1 MMRQFLRERG
11 DSRLF
16 CGGCC
21 CLFAHVG
28 NRCLTGYEASL
39 SCPSTKA
46 KRDEFAVL
54 KRAPRHD
61 GFAQNTQMNF
71 RDDVNFCGKH
81 VPGVGLEIVIGKR
94 GVEVS
99 ERLSGFTASEVTLK
113 SHKFGPPVEGH
124 PVVDVIVVHVAV
136 HAVSRT
142 PYAAGN
148 GRGIEAHFI
157 GQSLKRGVN
166 LFSRVETNKHVVV
179 AAGPLHEH
187 GFNRQA
193 KRVPFIRSRCER
205 ERRFVLVPSPECTS
219 VRFSTTARLHQEA
232 EVQRAPIRFATA

>member
-1 MMRQFLRERG
+1 LDAARGHIGAHSMELRVAGVQSLEFVPHTVKFSVTDFGLCKVVVEVGMVRQFLSEQG
-11 DSRLF
+11 DSRLL

-28 NRCLTGYEASL
+28 NRRLTGYEASL

-46 KRDEFAVL
+46 KRDKFAVL

-99 ERLSGFTASEVTLK
+99 ERLSGFTSSEVAL
-113 SHKFGPPVEGH
+113 
-124 PVVDVIVVHVAV
+124 
-136 HAVSRT
+136 
-142 PYAAGN
+142 
-148 GRGIEAHFI
+148 
-157 GQSLKRGVN
+157 
-166 LFSRVETNKHVVV
+166 
-179 AAGPLHEH
+179 
-187 GFNRQA
+187 
-193 KRVPFIRSRCER
+193 
-205 ERRFVLVPSPECTS
+205 
-219 VRFSTTARLHQEA
+219 
-232 EVQRAPIRFATA
+232 

>member
-1 MMRQFLRERG
+1 MARQFLCKG
-11 DSRLF
+11 SDSRLF

-46 KRDEFAVL
+46 KRDKFAVL

-71 RDDVNFCGKH
+71 RDDVNFCGEH
-81 VPGVGLEIVIGKR
+81 VPGVGLEVVIGKR
-94 GVEVS
+94 GVEMS

-124 PVVDVIVVHVAV
+124 PVIDVIVVHVAV
-136 HAVSRT
+136 HAVSRS
-142 PYAAGN
+142 PYAAGY
-148 GRGIEAHFI
+148 GGGIEAHFI

-166 LFSRVETNKHVVV
+166 LFSRVEANKHIVV

-187 GFNRQA
+187 GLSRQA
-193 KRVPFIRSRCER
+193 KRVPFIHSRWGR
-205 ERRFVLVPSPECTS
+205 KHRFVLVPSPECTS

-232 EVQRAPIRFATA
+232 AGQTAPIRFATA